1 MKQHFELAVKN
12 IIRYGDTDIFPF
24 PYETRMFEDAFDD
37 VVASL
42 VETHNNFKNRLNEAP
57 PVNVST
63 TSTVGYTG
71 YRWATQIDPY
81 WNAYFLGLV
90 ISLGDEIEAS
100 RCSRKQVYS
109 YRFKAD
115 TADSSLFDREIG
127 WRNFQQ
133 DSLDLANA
141 SPNLP
146 YVVSCDIADFYP
158 RVYHHRLENA
168 LDRLDSTKE
177 RSFKIKKLLQS
188 FSGTNSYGL
197 PVGGPAAR
205 LLAELSL
212 DSLDHLLELHQIQFK
227 RYVDDFIIFAESKE
241 QAHSHLTFLSRK
253 LMENEGLTLQKT
265 KTNLMSREEFIS
277 LTTARLRGFDE
288 DEDSP
293 LKARF
298 LSLPIRYDPYSPN
311 AAVEYE
317 EIKASLGDFDL
328 LGMLGAEMQKS
339 KINQPFSRQLIRA
352 FAVTEPHVLSNAFRI
367 IFDSISDLYPIFSTV
382 AQVAIANWERFEPA
396 AQQSIVDALLKLV
409 RDDSFILKTEINL
422 AYVIRLLARQNTP
435 QAILLVAQIYR
446 NNPSS
451 MLIATLATQAMG
463 RWRVHFL
470 LSDLKR
476 TFSTMNPW
484 QRRAFVVCSLLL
496 GDEGEHWHVHN
507 KAKFDFIEKLY
518 AKWAESRVAAGTLQ
532 VAL

>member
-1 MKQHFELAVKN
+1 MKQHFELAVRN

-24 PYETRMFEDAFDD
+24 PYETRMFEDTFDD
-37 VVASL
+37 TVASL
-42 VETHNNFKNRLNEAP
+42 VETHNNFKSRLNEAP

-90 ISLGDEIEAS
+90 ISLGEEIETS
-100 RCSRKQVYS
+100 RCSREHVYS
-109 YRFKAD
+109 YRFKPNAD
-115 TADSSLFDREIG
+115 DSSLFDREIG

-133 DSLDLANA
+133 DSLDLAEA

-168 LDRLDSTKE
+168 LDRLDPAKD
-177 RSFKIKKLLQS
+177 RSFKVKKLLQT

-205 LLAELSL
+205 LLAELAL
-212 DSLDHLLELHQIQFK
+212 DSLDHLLELHQIVFK

-265 KTNLMSREEFIS
+265 KTHLMSREEFIS

-293 LKARF
+293 MKARF
-298 LSLPIRYDPYSPN
+298 LSLPIRFDPYSPN
-311 AAVEYE
+311 AAMEYE

-328 LGMLGAEMQKS
+328 LGMLGAELQKS
-339 KINQPFSRQLIRA
+339 KINQPFSRQLVRA
-352 FAVTEPHVLSNAFRI
+352 FAVTDPHVLSSAFRI
-367 IFDSISDLYPIFSTV
+367 IFDSIADLYPIFSTIT
-382 AQVAIANWERFEPA
+382 QVAIANWDRFEPA
-396 AQQSIVDALLKLV
+396 AQKTITDAILKLV
-409 RDDSFILKTEINL
+409 RNESFILKTEINL
-422 AYVIRLLARQNTP
+422 AYVIRLLARQDTP
-435 QAILLVAQIYR
+435 QARLLVAQIYR
-446 NNPSS
+446 DNPSS

-496 GDEGEHWHVHN
+496 GDEGEHWHNHN

-518 AKWAESRVAAGTLQ
+518 AKWAEGRSASGTLQ

>member
-1 MKQHFELAVKN
+1 MKNHFELAVRN

-24 PYETRMFEDAFDD
+24 PYETRMFEDSFDD
-37 VVASL
+37 IIASL
-42 VETHNNFKNRLNEAP
+42 LETHGRFKECLIEAP

-90 ISLGDEIEAS
+90 ISIGEAIETS
-100 RCSRKQVYS
+100 RCSSSQVYS
-109 YRFKAD
+109 YRFKSDAS
-115 TADSSLFDREIG
+115 DSSIFDKGIN
-127 WRNFQQ
+127 WRKFQQ
-133 DSLDLANA
+133 DSLDLA
-141 SPNLP
+141 SSRPELL
-146 YVVSCDIADFYP
+146 YVVTCDIADFYP

-168 LDRLDSTKE
+168 LDRVDPSKDI
-177 RSFKIKKLLQS
+177 SFRLKKLLQT

-212 DSLDHLLELHQIQFK
+212 DSLDHLLELNQVVFK
-227 RYVDDFIIFAESKE
+227 RFVDDFIVFADSKE

-253 LMENEGLTLQKT
+253 LMENEGLTLQKA
-265 KTNLMSREEFIS
+265 KTNLMSREEFIA

-288 DEDSP
+288 DEGSP
-293 LKARF
+293 MKAKF
-298 LSLPIRYDPYSPN
+298 LSLPVRYDPYSPN
-311 AAVEYE
+311 AAEEYE
-317 EIKASLGDFDL
+317 DIKSSLGDFDL
-328 LGMLGAEMQKS
+328 LGMLGDELQKS
-339 KINQPFSRQLIRA
+339 KVNQTFSRQLVRS
-352 FAVTEPHVLSNAFRI
+352 FAMTEPSVLSSAFGI
-367 IFDSISDLYPIFSTV
+367 IFDNIADLYPIFSTI
-382 AQVAIANWERFEPA
+382 AQVAIVNWDRFDYETQA
-396 AQQSIVDALLKLV
+396 GVTESLARLI

-422 AYVIRLLARQNTP
+422 SYAVRLLAKQDTS
-435 QAILLVAQIYR
+435 QAQVMVAEIYR

-463 RWRVHFL
+463 RWRAHYM

-476 TFSTMNPW
+476 TFPTMNPW

-496 GDEGEHWHVHN
+496 GDEGKHWISHN
-507 KAKFDFIEKLY
+507 KNKFDFIEKVY
-518 AKWAESRVAAGTLQ
+518 YRWAESRASSGTLQ